1 MQNNHYFREYMKLSG
16 ILSKIGCD
24 IIYSKVSGEVGYEQ
38 RVQLLWAVYRGA
50 PWGGR

>member
-1 MQNNHYFREYMKLSG
+1 MQNNHYFHEYMKLSG
-16 ILSKIGCD
+16 ILSKIGRD
-24 IIYSKVSGEVGYEQ
+24 IIYLKASGEVGYEQ